1 MTGEEREKMRA
12 ELEQRHGEAIR
23 VLSTEVY
30 EKEPGVIGVAVTYFG
45 CGCALLR
52 GFDDRADITGDPE
65 VIKSADSCNVDHAKS
80 LRQASQAGVY
90 QEIFW
95 KDCSP
100 PEKKNKGSRIMRV
113 GLRGGPS
120 PGLSLMWELV
130 GIME

>member
-30 EKEPGVIGVAVTYFG
+30 EKEPRVIGVAVTYFG

-65 VIKSADSCNVDHAKS
+65 VIKSADSCNVDHAES
-80 LRQASQAGVY
+80 SRQASQAGVY

-95 KDCSP
+95 KDTPEEFDRKYGNEQRIIIASRLFP
-100 PEKKNKGSRIMRV
+100 PPRRRI
-113 GLRGGPS
+113 RGPES
-120 PGLSLMWELV
+120 
-130 GIME
+130 